1 MEELDNNQILAI
13 EEFAKGLQECFVNK
27 KNAPAD
33 NKLMSI
39 AMDYVL
45 KVIDIHL
52 ELARLKLARYAYKME
67 EAMNK

>member
-1 MEELDNNQILAI
+1 MNELDNNQILAI
-13 EEFAKGLQECFVNK
+13 EEFAKGLQECFTNK

-33 NKLMSI
+33 DKLMSI

-52 ELARLKLARYAYKME
+52 QLAQLKFNRYAFNME
-67 EAMNK
+67 VASG